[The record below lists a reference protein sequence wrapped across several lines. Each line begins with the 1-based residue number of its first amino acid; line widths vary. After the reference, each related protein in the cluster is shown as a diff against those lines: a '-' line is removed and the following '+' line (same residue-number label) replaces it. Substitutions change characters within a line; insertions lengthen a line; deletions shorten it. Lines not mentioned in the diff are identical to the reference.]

1 MAVKLSP
8 SFDPVSLAL
17 NGASI
22 LGGIFGKKRKHIDP
36 EYLRAHFGPQAVA
49 RDTTDL
55 ANYIMNSPYGQQ
67 LLANAAES
75 GQNFQTDMAARAAA
89 SGLDPSSGGQAGAGD
104 FATSAA
110 GQAQNTFERGTK
122 AGFYQSAMPLAADMN
137 AARQNAYINDFQQ
150 GGAPGDNASVWQGI
164 GNAAGFAQSQ
174 RGAGQTSG
182 TVDGAQS
189 ARDVA
194 AAAVGPAQQ
203 NFQPVRV
210 AAGTQEVAPMSNGM
224 NMAPAISPLGQ
235 RLRARRASMAQT
247 MTGQGLVQRR

>member
-1 MAVKLSP
+1 MA
-8 SFDPVSLAL
+8 FDPVSLAL

-36 EYLRAHFGPQAVA
+36 EYLRTHFGPQSVA
-49 RDTTDL
+49 RDTTEL

-110 GQAQNTFERGTK
+110 GQAQNTFERQTK
-122 AGFYQSAMPLAADMN
+122 QGFYQAAMPIAAQQN
-137 AARQNAYINDFQQ
+137 SERQNAYINDIM
-150 GGAPGDNASVWQGI
+150 GGGGPSEGASIWQGI

-174 RGAGQTSG
+174 RGPGQTAGMVPAGQN
-182 TVDGAQS
+182 AM
-189 ARDVA
+189 DVA
-194 AAAVGPAQQ
+194 QAAVGPAQQ
-203 NFQPVRV
+203 NFQIRPAGTAQEVAQIPA
-210 AAGTQEVAPMSNGM
+210 AAGTSASAP
-224 NMAPAISPLGQ
+224 SPLAR
-235 RLRARRASMAQT
+235 RLSARRASMSRT
-247 MTGQGLVQRR
+247 MTGQGLVQRAAPQY